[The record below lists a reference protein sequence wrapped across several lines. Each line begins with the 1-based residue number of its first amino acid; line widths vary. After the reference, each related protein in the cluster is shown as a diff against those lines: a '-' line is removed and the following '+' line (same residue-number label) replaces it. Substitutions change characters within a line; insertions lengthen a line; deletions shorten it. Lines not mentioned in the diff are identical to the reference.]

1 MMITIAIA
9 ATAAS
14 AVLWAMR
21 ARTGSN
27 PTHTGLA
34 GSFRGFAVPA
44 AALVR
49 VEDVQRRSG
58 THVDGTPTTGVVSA
72 HLLAPPD

>member
-1 MMITIAIA
+1 MMNTIAIA

-27 PTHTGLA
+27 PPYTGIV
-34 GSFRGFAVPA
+34 GSFRGSTVPV

-58 THVDGTPTTGVVSA
+58 THAAGTPITGVVSA
-72 HLLAPPD
+72 HLLAPPG